1 MKLTFPY
8 GDRTVA
14 LSSSRIRSLAVLVV
28 YAISAAGHTTDAV
41 LCLSADGS
49 GAVRLAAPGR
59 CHAAPDP
66 AIGGHGPR
74 SGREEAGCGDPCV
87 RCVHV
92 PLNLAPDGVPLAS
105 RQDSSNPSLE
115 AGLPRAAW
123 LPSSLPGS
131 RIGASPLSPAECS
144 SLTALRTTVLRI

>member
-1 MKLTFPY
+1 MAFFSW
-8 GDRTVA
+8 RT
-14 LSSSRIRSLAVLVV
+14 SSFAVLVV
-28 YAISAAGHTTDAV
+28 YAISAAGHMTDAV

-66 AIGGHGPR
+66 ALGGHGPR

-105 RQDSSNPSLE
+105 RQDSSNPPLGS
-115 AGLPRAAW
+115 GLPRAAW

-131 RIGASPLSPAECS
+131 QPGTTSFTPAECS